1 MTKST
6 VTPEQQ
12 AKRAAAWKAR
22 CEAIR
27 QWIEAGRRADIA
39 DGVWADAVADAE
51 RTIRNNCL
59 YYDGVKYLPD
69 GTTQEG

>member
-12 AKRAAAWKAR
+12 AERASAWKAR
-22 CEAIR
+22 FEAIQ
-27 QWIEAGRRADIA
+27 QWIEAARRADIA

-51 RTIRNNCL
+51 RTVRNNQL
-59 YYDGVKYLPD
+59 YLDGVIYLPD
-69 GTTQEG
+69 GTTR